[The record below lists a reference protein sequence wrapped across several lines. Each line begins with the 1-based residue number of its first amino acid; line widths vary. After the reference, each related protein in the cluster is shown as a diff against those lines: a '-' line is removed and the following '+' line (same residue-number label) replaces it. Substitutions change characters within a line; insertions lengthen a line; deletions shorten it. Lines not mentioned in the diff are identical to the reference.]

1 MAKGKTERTGGK
13 PDAVDQVLIDLAA
26 DILSEYFFDPDH
38 EDGYRASLAA
48 FRGGNQTVMELAEMT
63 IDLDAGE
70 CELSIDAL
78 RTATAFR
85 VSIAHPKF
93 AATIEGLWDFD
104 QEELRKP
111 KIVSRTGSAKAI
123 MAGCDAIFEAIEEME
138 LDGEE
143 LEDLLGA
150 VDDESEHPRIG
161 DDPREPPA
169 ATALDRSRVM
179 AIAKKLA
186 HDLDAGPKAEDAGWL
201 EDMPQVLPVITD
213 LLIAETASTGKHRKE
228 NLIAAYH
235 DLLAQQLEFVRYRQ
249 DAGWDWAIRMLS
261 DYQQRLI
268 ALGEAKTIPQAD
280 WFAMASAMTHARVPV
295 SEDVKVALANA
306 GFTLEDIEPTDD
318 MVGMLRGFL
327 DQMAGMVSSSAEVIE
342 GLKSSAAMMPGDLR
356 SFLATE
362 MALSP
367 HQVLRDAVPL
377 MLLDAD
383 PAVRRNAALALEQS
397 AHPETLSPEA
407 LRRAI
412 TVRNWLP
419 PADRPALDAAI
430 RKARLAGVEIGSW
443 PAPGAVQEFHAT
455 MIDGSGAQSL
465 LAVDRAGKRGVFAG
479 LLLRHG
485 EGIADAWGDADVP
498 RREINT
504 MLREA
509 KLQSTFVQVGK
520 SYLDTMAQHAIGTA
534 VEAGT
539 APPEGLLSFAELAG
553 GADWKDRRLDI
564 AEETERL
571 WQGLAPEART
581 AEGVAAA
588 FARGLEWMED
598 DRIILSWFED
608 GPNVRD
614 ALAGFARTDRTGM
627 MAAVLNQILP
637 ATRGEWAER
646 FALMAMWCE
655 GAVDPQYRERA
666 ADLIPV
672 AHALTG
678 DVPISEIPVMR
689 VIAEQTLMAVITGAW

>member
-1 MAKGKTERTGGK
+1 MAKGKTDRAGGK
-13 PDAVDQVLIDLAA
+13 PDAADQVLIDLAG

-38 EDGYRASLAA
+38 EDGYHAGFAA
-48 FRGGNQTVMELAEMT
+48 FRGGSQTAMDLAEMT
-63 IDLDAGE
+63 LELDAGD

-123 MAGCDAIFEAIEEME
+123 IAGCDAIFEAIEESD

-143 LEDLLGA
+143 LDDLMAALG
-150 VDDESEHPRIG
+150 DDTEHPRIG
-161 DDPREPPA
+161 DDPTEPPA
-169 ATALDRSRVM
+169 ATALDRGRVK

-186 HDLDAGPKAEDAGWL
+186 RNPDAGPNAEDAGWL
-201 EDMPQVLPVITD
+201 EEMPQVLPVITD
-213 LLIAETASTGKHRKE
+213 LLIAEASATDKKRDD
-228 NLIAAYH
+228 NLVEAYQ
-235 DLLAQQLEFVRYRQ
+235 DLLTHQLEFVRYRQ

-261 DYQQRLI
+261 EYQQRLI
-268 ALGEAKTIPQAD
+268 ALGEAKTIPQQD
-280 WFAMASAMTHARVPV
+280 WFAMAGAMTQARVPV
-295 SEDVKVALANA
+295 SEDVQVALASA
-306 GFTLEDIEPTDD
+306 GFTPEDVEPTDD

-327 DQMAGMVSSSAEVIE
+327 DQMAGMVSSAEEVIE

-377 MLLDAD
+377 MLLDSD

-397 AHPETLSPEA
+397 AHPETLSPDA

-419 PADRPALDAAI
+419 PADRPALDSAI
-430 RKARLAGVEIGSW
+430 RKARLAGVEIGRW
-443 PAPGAVQEFHAT
+443 PAPSAVLEFHAT

-465 LAVDRAGKRGVFAG
+465 LAVDRAGKKGVFAG

-485 EGIADAWGDADVP
+485 EGIADAWGQADVA
-498 RREINT
+498 RRDINT

-509 KLQSTFVQVGK
+509 KLQGTFVQVRK
-520 SYLDTMAQHAIGTA
+520 SYLDMMAQHAIGTA

-539 APPEGLLSFAELAG
+539 APPDGLLTFAELAG

-564 AEETERL
+564 AEEAERMWL
-571 WQGLAPEART
+571 ELPAEART
-581 AEGVAAA
+581 ANGVAAA
-588 FARGLEWMED
+588 FARGLDWMQGD
-598 DRIILSWFED
+598 QIILSWFED
-608 GPNVRD
+608 GPKVRD
-614 ALAGFARTDRTGM
+614 ALASFARNDRAGM
-627 MAAVLNQILP
+627 MAVVLSDILP
-637 ATRGEWAER
+637 ATRAEWAER
-646 FALMAMWCE
+646 FVLMAMWCE
-655 GAVDPQYRERA
+655 GAIDAKYRERA

-672 AHALTG
+672 AHALVG
-678 DVPISEIPVMR
+678 DTPMAEIPVME
-689 VIAEQTLMAVITGAW
+689 VIAEQTLMAVISGAW

>member
-13 PDAVDQVLIDLAA
+13 PDAADQVLIDLAA

-38 EDGYRASLAA
+38 EDGYHAGFAT
-48 FRGGNQTVMELAEMT
+48 FRGSSQTVMDLAEMT

-70 CELSIDAL
+70 CELSIEAL

-93 AATIEGLWDFD
+93 AATIEGLWDFE
-104 QEELRKP
+104 QEELHKP
-111 KIVSRTGSAKAI
+111 KVVNRTGSAKAI
-123 MAGCDAIFEAIEEME
+123 LAGCDAIFEAIEELDLDAEE
-138 LDGEE
+138 LDDLMGA
-143 LEDLLGA
+143 LE
-150 VDDESEHPRIG
+150 DESEHPRIG
-161 DDPREPPA
+161 DDPKEPPA
-169 ATALDRSRVM
+169 ATPQDRSRVK
-179 AIAKKLA
+179 AIARKLA
-186 HDLDAGPKAEDAGWL
+186 RNLDAGPNDEDASWL
-201 EDMPQVLPVITD
+201 EAMPQILPAITD
-213 LLIAETASTGKHRKE
+213 LLIAEASATGKKRDDTLVE
-228 NLIAAYH
+228 AFQ
-235 DLLAQQLEFVRYRQ
+235 DLLAHQLEFVRYRQ

-268 ALGEAKTIPQAD
+268 ALGEAKTIPQED
-280 WFAMASAMTHARVPV
+280 WFAMAQAMTRAKVPV
-295 SEDVKVALANA
+295 PEDVQIALAAA
-306 GFTLEDIEPTDD
+306 GFTSEDAEPTDD

-327 DQMAGMVSSSAEVIE
+327 DQMAGMVSSAQEVIE

-367 HQVLRDAVPL
+367 HRVLRDAVPL

-397 AHPETLSPEA
+397 AHPETLSPDA
-407 LRRAI
+407 LRRTI
-412 TVRNWLP
+412 IVRNWLP
-419 PADRPALDAAI
+419 PADRPALDSAI

-465 LAVDRAGKRGVFAG
+465 LAVDRAGKKGVFAG

-485 EGIADAWGDADVP
+485 EGVADAWGGADVP

-520 SYLDTMAQHAIGTA
+520 PYLDTMAQHAIGTA

-539 APPEGLLSFAELAG
+539 APPDGLLTFAELAG
-553 GADWKDRRLDI
+553 GGDWKDRRLDI
-564 AEETERL
+564 VHEAERM
-571 WQGLAPEART
+571 WQELPPEART
-581 AEGVAAA
+581 PEGVAAS
-588 FARGLEWMED
+588 FARGLDWMQSD
-598 DRIILSWFED
+598 QIILSWFED
-608 GPNVRD
+608 GPKVRD
-614 ALAGFARTDRTGM
+614 ALGAFARNDRAGM
-627 MAAVLNQILP
+627 MNVVLNQILP
-637 ATRGEWAER
+637 ETRAEWAER
-646 FALMAMWCE
+646 FVLMAMWCE
-655 GAVDPQYRERA
+655 GAIDAQYRKRA
-666 ADLIPV
+666 LDLIPV
-672 AHALTG
+672 AHALVG
-678 DVPISEIPVMR
+678 DTPMAAIPVME
-689 VIAEQTLMAVITGAW
+689 VIAEQTLMAVLTGAW

>member
-38 EDGYRASLAA
+38 EDGYKAAIAS
-48 FRGGNQTVMELAEMT
+48 FRGAGQTVIDLAEMT
-63 IDLDAGE
+63 IDLDVGE

-123 MAGCDAIFEAIEEME
+123 IAGCDAIFEAIEAIDLDDEEME
-138 LDGEE
+138 
-143 LEDLLGA
+143 DLFGA
-150 VDDESEHPRIG
+150 LDDESEHPRIG
-161 DDPREPPA
+161 DDPSEPPA
-169 ATALDRSRVM
+169 ATALDRGRVK
-179 AIAKKLA
+179 AIAKNLA
-186 HDLDAGPKAEDAGWL
+186 RDLEAGPNDEDTGWL
-201 EDMPQVLPVITD
+201 EQMPQVLPVIVD
-213 LLIAETASTGKHRKE
+213 LLIAEAAATGKQRNDTLLE
-228 NLIAAYH
+228 AYQE
-235 DLLAQQLEFVRYRQ
+235 LLTQQLEFVRYRQ

-268 ALGEAKTIPQAD
+268 ALGEAKTIPQED
-280 WFAMASAMTHARVPV
+280 WFAMPSAMTHARVPV
-295 SEDVKVALANA
+295 SDEVKIALATA
-306 GFTLEDIEPTDD
+306 GLTLDDIEPTDD

-327 DQMAGMVSSSAEVIE
+327 DQMAGMASSSHEVIE
-342 GLKSSAAMMPGDLR
+342 GLKSSSAMMPGDLR

-367 HQVLRDAVPL
+367 HRVLRDAVPL

-397 AHPETLSPEA
+397 AHPETLSPDA

-412 TVRNWLP
+412 AVRNWLP
-419 PADRPALDAAI
+419 PADRPALDSAV
-430 RKARLAGVEIGSW
+430 RKARVAGVEIGSW
-443 PAPGAVQEFHAT
+443 PKPGAVQEFYAS

-465 LAVDRAGKRGVFAG
+465 LAVDRAGKKGVFAG
-479 LLLRHG
+479 LLIRHG
-485 EGIADAWGDADVP
+485 EGIADAWGEADVP
-498 RREINT
+498 RREIAT

-509 KLQSTFVQVGK
+509 KLQGKFVQVGK
-520 SYLDTMAQHAIGTA
+520 AYLDTMAQHAIGTA
-534 VEAGT
+534 VQAGS
-539 APPEGLLSFAELAG
+539 APPDGLLSFAELTG

-564 AEETERL
+564 AAEAERM
-571 WQGLAPEART
+571 WQELAPEART

-588 FARGLEWMED
+588 FTRGLDWMED

-608 GPNVRD
+608 GPTVRE
-614 ALAGFARTDRTGM
+614 ALAGFARNDRAGM
-627 MAAVLNQILP
+627 MDVVLNRILP
-637 ATRGEWAER
+637 ATREQWAER
-646 FALMAMWCE
+646 FVLMAMWCE
-655 GAVDPQYRERA
+655 GAIDPQYRKRA

-672 AHALTG
+672 ARALTG
-678 DVPISEIPVMR
+678 DVPIPEIPIMTI
-689 VIAEQTLMAVITGAW
+689 IAKQTLMAAVSGAW